1 MYHHQPVEQQSLLR
15 SFDEEMDQS
24 PRPGNDA
31 AVDHDET
38 KASASE
44 VSVVLQ
50 GVTDPAYEG
59 KARVL
64 NQAIQEIGMGW
75 YQWQLFVMVGFGWA
89 SDNLWPIVVSLI
101 LVPIGAEFKPRHL
114 PLLSLCQAIGLLV
127 GAMFWG
133 FGCDIFGRRIAF
145 NLTIAVT
152 SLFGLVAASAPSFA
166 AIGIFVTF
174 WSVGVGGNLP
184 VGESYRPQSV
194 ETPLDR
200 CNRQCH
206 FLGISTRHSSVLA
219 DSAVNILGLR
229 PSDRDAGSLAPAW
242 TPDMPKNRAELH
254 TGKEFR
260 MEVFYARHGRFG
272 LDHVHRSLCLFYAVR
287 IAQVSHGSGQR

>member
-1 MYHHQPVEQQSLLR
+1 MYRYHQPIEVQSLLH
-15 SFDEEMDQS
+15 SLDDEDMAHS
-24 PRPGNDA
+24 PNHEHEIISDRAN
-31 AVDHDET
+31 T
-38 KASASE
+38 KASRIGA
-44 VSVVLQ
+44 SVVLE
-50 GVTDPAYEG
+50 GATDPAYEG

-75 YQWQLFVMVGFGWA
+75 YQWQLFVVVGFGWA

-101 LVPIGAEFKPRHL
+101 LVPISAEFRPRYP

-152 SLFGLVAASAPSFA
+152 SVFGLVAAGAPSFA

-184 VGESYRPQSV
+184 VGK
-194 ETPLDR
+194 L
-200 CNRQCH
+200 
-206 FLGISTRHSSVLA
+206 
-219 DSAVNILGLR
+219 
-229 PSDRDAGSLAPAW
+229 
-242 TPDMPKNRAELH
+242 
-254 TGKEFR
+254 
-260 MEVFYARHGRFG
+260 
-272 LDHVHRSLCLFYAVR
+272 
-287 IAQVSHGSGQR
+287 